1 MRFSLVRWCAIAL
14 LGWCL
19 AVLPVQLAQSVPLPS
34 PAEEI
39 RGVWLT
45 NIDSDVLFSRDRLR
59 NALQQLADLNF
70 NTIYPTVWNWGYT
83 LYPSAVAQREIGLSL
98 DPTPGLQGR
107 DLLAE
112 AVQEGHQRNLT
123 VIPWFEFGFMA
134 PADSALAKRHPDWLT
149 QRQDGSQTW
158 MEGVHPRVWLNPFH
172 PQAQQFLLDLIG
184 EIVSRYDVDGIQFD
198 DHLGLPVAF
207 GYDPFTVKLY
217 QQEHNG
223 QSPPADP
230 KDLEWVRWRADKITR
245 FVERAF
251 QLVKRQKPT
260 CIFALAPNS
269 HPFAYANYLQDWK
282 TWEQRGLIEE
292 LILQV
297 YRNNLQFFAAELIR
311 DEMQVARKRIPVGVG
326 ILSGLK
332 NRTVPINLVQYQ
344 VQVTRGLGFP
354 GVSFFFYETLWNL
367 TTEASPD
374 RQAAFRELFA
384 TPARHP
390 KLGKNWKPPVTSA

>member
-1 MRFSLVRWCAIAL
+1 MRFSVLRWCAIAL

-19 AVLPVQLAQSVPLPS
+19 AVVPVQLARSVPLPS

-59 NALQQLADLNF
+59 NALQQLAEINF

-83 LYPSAVAQREIGLSL
+83 LYPSTVAQREIGIGL

-107 DLLAE
+107 DMLAE
-112 AVQEGHQRNLT
+112 AVQEGHQRKLT

-149 QRQDGSQTW
+149 QQQDGSQTW

-172 PQAQQFLLDLIG
+172 PQVQQFLLDLIG

-207 GYDPFTVKLY
+207 GYDPFTIKLY

-223 QSPPADP
+223 QAPPANP
-230 KDLEWVRWRADKITR
+230 KDPEWVRWRADKITQ

-251 QLVKRQKPT
+251 QLVKRQKT
-260 CIFALAPNS
+260 DCIFALAPNS

-282 TWEQRGLIEE
+282 TWQQRGLIEE
-292 LILQV
+292 LIVQV

-326 ILSGLK
+326 ILTGLK

-374 RQAAFRELFA
+374 RQAAFRNLFA

-390 KLGKNWKPPVTSA
+390 KLGKNWKSPVTS